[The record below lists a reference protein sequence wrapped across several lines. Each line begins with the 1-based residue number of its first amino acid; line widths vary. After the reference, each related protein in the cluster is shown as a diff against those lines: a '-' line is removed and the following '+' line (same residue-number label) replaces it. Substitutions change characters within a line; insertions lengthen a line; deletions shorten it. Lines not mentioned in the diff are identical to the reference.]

1 MEEQNFFH
9 NLDYGPVSKKVLF
22 VTFMSGMGVF
32 LEGYDF
38 TNIASALIFLIPYF
52 SLNTAQTSILAV
64 STYAG
69 TFIGAIIIGNL
80 ADIFG
85 RRTMYIADIVFYI
98 VFAITSGLSINY
110 LMLVGSRI
118 GLGFGIGADQAL
130 SFSII
135 AETSP
140 TKKRGMLNASTWV
153 MWTIASL
160 LAYVVSYSLSPILG
174 DQTWRVL
181 FLLSVIP
188 GIIVVL
194 GRMYVPE
201 TPRWL
206 AANGKAEEA
215 KKYTKSFFNESLG
228 NVVETPYKKERN
240 STRWKE
246 LFEGKQLKKTIYIS
260 VMWFGITVNTYG
272 IGYFTPFIFK
282 TLGFTARASLFGGM
296 LVAVFSLLGSI
307 TMFLLVERIGRKR
320 LAITGFLVLTVTD
333 FVLSFIGTGAHFLV
347 LLVLFSIFEYAAWI
361 GPAGLVGVVAPE
373 VFPTSI
379 RSTGTGFGAAMGRVG
394 AILGI
399 YLAPVLILSVGLGH
413 AMYFYGA
420 DALVAFIVMI
430 FFGVE
435 TKGKT
440 LEQLTSSEIS
450 EVTGR

>member
-1 MEEQNFFH
+1 MAESDFFH
-9 NLDYGPVSKKVLF
+9 ELDYGPVSKKVLF
-22 VTFMSGMGVF
+22 VTLMSGMGVF

-52 SLNTAQTSILAV
+52 SLKPVETSVLAV
-64 STYAG
+64 STYVG
-69 TFIGAIIIGNL
+69 TFIGAIVIGNL
-80 ADIFG
+80 ADLFG
-85 RRTMYIADIVFYI
+85 RRVMYIADIVFYI
-98 VFAITSGLSINY
+98 IFAITSGLSINY
-110 LMLVGSRI
+110 LMLVLSRI

-135 AETSP
+135 AEVSP
-140 TKKRGMLNASTWV
+140 AKRRGMLNASTWV
-153 MWTIASL
+153 LWTIASL
-160 LAYVVSYSLSPILG
+160 LTYVISFSLYPILG
-174 DQTWRVL
+174 DNTWRVL

-206 AANGKAEEA
+206 VATGKVEEA
-215 KKYTKSFFNESLG
+215 KEYTKSFFNKALG
-228 NVVETPYKKERN
+228 GLVEKPYIKKRN
-240 STRWKE
+240 LSRWKE
-246 LFEGKQLKKTIYIS
+246 IFERGQLKKTIYIS

-272 IGYFTPFIFK
+272 IGYFTPFIFR

-307 TMFLLVERIGRKR
+307 TMMLLVERIGRKA
-320 LAITGFLVLTVTD
+320 LAATGFLVLTIID
-333 FVLSFIGTGAHFLV
+333 FILSFVGSGRHFLT
-347 LLVLFSIFEYAAWI
+347 LLILFSIFEYAAWI

-379 RSTGTGFGAAMGRVG
+379 RSTGTGFGAAMGRLG
-394 AILGI
+394 SIIGI
-399 YLAPVLILSVGLGH
+399 YLAPLLILSVGLGH

-420 DALVAFIVMI
+420 DALIAFIVMVI
-430 FFGVE
+430 FGVE

-440 LEQLTSSEIS
+440 LEQLTKS
-450 EVTGR
+450 EVYKG